1 METFS
6 KISILWF
13 EHMAL
18 VGGGALIYYWWLRKN
33 TVEEP
38 VIEKAAKPINKRAIL
53 SEGKQ
58 PEWVRVLAETNGRLW
73 YIKLQEITKEY
84 IYGIKNA
91 K

>member
-1 METFS
+1 MMETFS
-6 KISILWF
+6 KITIMWF

-38 VIEKAAKPINKRAIL
+38 EIEKAAKPINKRAIL

-58 PEWVRVLAETNGRLW
+58 PQWVGELAGTIGRLW
-73 YIKLQEITKEY
+73 YIKQQKITKEY
-84 IYGIKNA
+84 IYGK
-91 K
+91 KD